1 MRKRTVAVL
10 AATTVIGAG
19 AAVVAAGR
27 YVSDVALK
35 PSTDG
40 AEPDEWLTVHATA
53 AGQVTL
59 TRALASL
66 RPGVYGLSGDGV
78 HAAVGEV
85 LWTTPGTVARRL
97 DRVYTGALDPG
108 TRVRLTAQ
116 VHAGDPRGALG
127 LDYAE
132 VLVPGELGPLPA
144 WFVPGDRSTW
154 VIAVHGLG
162 TTRELPLNVLPAL
175 SGHRFPVLG
184 LGYRNDPGAP
194 ASPDGLGHLGDT
206 EWRDLDAAMR
216 YAVEYGAERIVLYGW
231 STGATMALRAADHS
245 GLRDRISG
253 LILDS
258 PVLDWKS
265 TVRSAAFSHGVPGAL
280 VPLGVRAAEGRTG
293 LHAERISDA
302 ADPDR
307 LSVPTLIAHGPDD
320 TLSSWSGSRQLAA
333 RRPELVTLHTV
344 PGASHGAMWNVDPVA
359 YEEALRR
366 FLTPLM

>member
-1 MRKRTVAVL
+1 MRKRTVAAV

-19 AAVVAAGR
+19 AAAVAAGR
-27 YVSDVALK
+27 YVSDLALK
-35 PSTDG
+35 PSPES
-40 AEPDEWLTVHATA
+40 AEPDERLTVHATA
-53 AGQVTL
+53 AGQVTM

-85 LWTTPGTVARRL
+85 LWTTPDTVARRL
-97 DRVYTGALDPG
+97 DRVYRGALDPG
-108 TRVRLTAQ
+108 TKVRMTAQ
-116 VHAGDPRGALG
+116 VHEGDPRGALG

-144 WFVPGDRSTW
+144 WFVPAARSTW

-175 SGHRFPVLG
+175 NGHRFPVLD
-184 LGYRNDPGAP
+184 LAYRNDAGAP

-216 YAVEYGAERIVLYGW
+216 YAVEYGAERIVLYGF

-245 GLRDRISG
+245 ALRDRISG

-265 TVRSAAFSHGVPGAL
+265 TVRAAAFSHGVPGAL

-293 LHAERISDA
+293 LHAERIADA
-302 ADPDR
+302 ADPGR
-307 LSVPTLIAHGPDD
+307 LSVPTLVVHGPDD

-333 RRPELVTLHTV
+333 GRPDLVTLHTV
-344 PGASHGAMWNVDPVA
+344 QGASHGAMWNVDPES